1 MNEIDKNYKWF
12 EEHKKEL
19 LKDYKNQYVVIKK
32 QQVIFSSNLFDEAV
46 EFASKLEL
54 GTFIIQ
60 KVEKNETIQV
70 FHSWAIFDEKK

>member
-70 FHSWAIFDEKK
+70 FHSRAIFDEKK

>member
-1 MNEIDKNYKWF
+1 MNGIDKNYKWF

-70 FHSWAIFDEKK
+70 FHSMAIFDEKK

>member
-12 EEHKKEL
+12 EENKKDL
-19 LKDYKNQYVVIKK
+19 LKKYKNKFVVIHN
-32 QQVIFSSNLFDEAV
+32 QEVVYSTDIFENAV
-46 EFASKLEL
+46 TFASELKL

-70 FHSWAIFDEKK
+70 FHTRAIF